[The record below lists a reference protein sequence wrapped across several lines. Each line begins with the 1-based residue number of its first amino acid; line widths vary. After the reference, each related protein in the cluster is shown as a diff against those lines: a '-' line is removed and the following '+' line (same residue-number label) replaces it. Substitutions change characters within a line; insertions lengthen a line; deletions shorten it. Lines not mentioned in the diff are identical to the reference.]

1 MNKKN
6 KILLVEDDESL
17 GYLLSE
23 YLKIK
28 DFEVSWARTG
38 KEALEL
44 IESHAHHLIVLDVML
59 PDIDGFSLAKRLKT
73 SYPEIPFIFLT
84 ARSLKID
91 VLKGFSLG
99 AMDYLKKPIDEEE
112 LVTRIEVLIS
122 RLRPADREQIKQND
136 TFKIGEYHFD
146 SRNQKLQFKNENF
159 SLTVR
164 ENELLL
170 YLVKNKNSLCKH
182 KDILDLLWGKND
194 YFNRKSLNVF
204 ISRLRKYL
212 NQDPSVSIENLHKKG
227 FILKVP
233 EDNFRY

>member
-1 MNKKN
+1 MERHN

-28 DFEVSWARTG
+28 NFEVSWATKG
-38 KEALEL
+38 EDALSL
-44 IESHAHHLIVLDVML
+44 IEKHVHHLVVLDVML
-59 PDIDGFSLAKRLKT
+59 PDIDGFTLAKKLKN
-73 SYPEIPFIFLT
+73 SYPNIPFIFLT
-84 ARSLKID
+84 ARSLKVD

-122 RLRPADREQIKQND
+122 RLHPSKNENKERHEIYQ
-136 TFKIGEYHFD
+136 IGEYEFD
-146 SRNQKLQFKNENF
+146 SKNQKLTHYEEVFN
-159 SLTVR
+159 LTAR

-170 YLVKNKNSLCKH
+170 YLLRNKNRLCTH
-182 KDILDLLWGKND
+182 KEILDLLWGKND

-212 NQDPSVSIENLHKKG
+212 RMDPGISIDNLHKKG
-227 FILKVP
+227 FILNLP
-233 EDNFRY
+233 ESD